1 MGEVAFRA
9 NQKHSTAFIYK
20 LNDNRLAIQNRD
32 HHPEYNQNKNDDIQ
46 FHKNHLNL
54 VLEK

>member
-1 MGEVAFRA
+1 MGEVAIRA

-20 LNDNRLAIQNRD
+20 LNDKKLAIQNRD

-46 FHKNHLNL
+46 FHLNHLNL